1 MPILLETSTM
11 IYVLLG
17 LIIVLIVWIIRLE
30 IRLRNL
36 LLGKDGKSLE
46 DTIKTILGDIK
57 DYENFKRESIQYW
70 KNIENRLKRSI
81 QAVETIRFNPF
92 KGTGS
97 GGNQSFS
104 TTLLNEKGDGVVIS
118 SLYSREH
125 ISVFSKPIKKFS
137 SEFEM
142 TAEEKEVIKQAKE
155 NIVQGK

>member
-1 MPILLETSTM
+1 M
-11 IYVLLG
+11 
-17 LIIVLIVWIIRLE
+17 
-30 IRLRNL
+30 
-36 LLGKDGKSLE
+36 GKSGKTLE
-46 DTIKTILGDIK
+46 DSIGAMKEGLN
-57 DYENFKRESIQYW
+57 DYEKFKMNSIEYW

-81 QAVETIRFNPF
+81 QAVETVRFNPF

-125 ISVFSKPIKKFS
+125 ISIFSKPIKKFG

-142 TAEEKEVIKQAKE
+142 STEEKDVIKQAKE
-155 NIVQGK
+155 NLSQGK

>member
-1 MPILLETSTM
+1 M